1 MKAIKCELCGSS
13 DFKKINGEYE
23 CQFCHT
29 KYTVEEAKKLMIDG
43 VVEVKGT
50 VNVDSSSK
58 QKNYEKLAERSF
70 KDELYDQAYDYYNK
84 LLELDSDNWKY
95 VYKKGICAAWQST
108 LANFRID
115 ETIKAC
121 KNAFNI
127 IEVNNVE
134 VENKEDICYQMA
146 DDINK
151 VVVAFCN
158 LAQKHYNEFWTLE
171 SAAPDYWVQLQ
182 KCIEC
187 EEYAIDLIKEY
198 KDTNSRDKELYS
210 TMLKNMVI
218 YCVEICQK
226 RKYKSGIN
234 QYGDVYSWT
243 WYRNDLRQPL
253 IEKYDTYVQE
263 LQEIDPEYVPPAL
276 ERESKGGC
284 YVATCVYG
292 SYDCPEVWT
301 LRRYRD
307 YKLHKTLYGR
317 AFIKLYYAISPKI
330 VKMFGNTKWFN
341 KFFRNRLD
349 KMVKVLKEK
358 GYESTPYDDIF

>member
-127 IEVNNVE
+127 ISALSVFNLVA
-134 VENKEDICYQMA
+134 VLISFLGIFISIYVV
-146 DDINK
+146 IK
-151 VVVAFCN
+151 V
-158 LAQKHYNEFWTLE
+158 L
-171 SAAPDYWVQLQ
+171 S
-182 KCIEC
+182 
-187 EEYAIDLIKEY
+187 
-198 KDTNSRDKELYS
+198 
-210 TMLKNMVI
+210 
-218 YCVEICQK
+218 
-226 RKYKSGIN
+226 
-234 QYGDVYSWT
+234 
-243 WYRNDLRQPL
+243 
-253 IEKYDTYVQE
+253 
-263 LQEIDPEYVPPAL
+263 
-276 ERESKGGC
+276 
-284 YVATCVYG
+284 
-292 SYDCPEVWT
+292 
-301 LRRYRD
+301 LRRMV
-307 YKLHKTLYGR
+307 LSSGR
-317 AFIKLYYAISPKI
+317 I
-330 VKMFGNTKWFN
+330 
-341 KFFRNRLD
+341 
-349 KMVKVLKEK
+349 
-358 GYESTPYDDIF
+358 